1 MFANS
6 TVSQMESLFVWTV
19 VTALVWRLSQ
29 STILKARPLPA
40 DPSLQHPGCESV
52 EDYYY

>member
-1 MFANS
+1 MFPNS
-6 TVSQMESLFVWTV
+6 TVSPMESLFVWTV

-29 STILKARPLPA
+29 STILKTRPLQG